1 MNTKSYNGHKNY
13 NFWNVS
19 LWINNDEG
27 LYHEALNN
35 IQCSDNREDAVSNM
49 LHSLHEM
56 GITHTPD
63 GVKYT
68 KSAIRAAMV
77 GL

>member
-1 MNTKSYNGHKNY
+1 MTNKSYNGHKNY

-27 LYHEALNN
+27 LYREALNN
-35 IQCSDNREDAVSNM
+35 ILYSDNREDAVSNM
-49 LHSLHEM
+49 LDSLHAL